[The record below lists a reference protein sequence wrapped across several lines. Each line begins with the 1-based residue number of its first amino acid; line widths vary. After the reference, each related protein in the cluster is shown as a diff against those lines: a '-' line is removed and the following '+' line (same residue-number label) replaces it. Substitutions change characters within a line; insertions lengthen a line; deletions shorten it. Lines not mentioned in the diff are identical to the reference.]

1 MKKPNAAE
9 KAWKTRRDRE
19 SQRGDL
25 FSIEKQDAIKAKIE
39 KEKRRDVAITAGP
52 DAYQEFLREETKQG
66 REEKPERVLIIV
78 PPRLLYTFQQFC
90 NTESY
95 SFVEGVREAMRRML
109 SDMEFETP
117 ADQASGFKVMME
129 GFTAAAEEQQKRLQK
144 IQDPSTLPSQRNTL

>member
-1 MKKPNAAE
+1 MKGMKKPDTTTPAE
-9 KAWKTRRDRE
+9 KAWKTRRYRE

-25 FSIEKQDAIKAKIE
+25 FSPEKQAAIKAKIE
-39 KEKRRDVAITAGP
+39 KEKRRNDAIAAGP

-109 SDMEFETP
+109 HDLEFETQE
-117 ADQASGFKVMME
+117 DQESGFSNMMK
-129 GFTAAAEEQQKRLQK
+129 GMVAAAEEQKILQAK
-144 IQDPSTLPSQRNTL
+144 EDRNTL